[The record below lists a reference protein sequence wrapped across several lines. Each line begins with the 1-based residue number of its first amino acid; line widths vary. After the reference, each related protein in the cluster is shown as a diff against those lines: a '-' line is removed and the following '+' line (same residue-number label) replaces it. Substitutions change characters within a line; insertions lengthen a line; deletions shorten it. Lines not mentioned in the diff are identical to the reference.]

1 MSRTTS
7 IRTATATR
15 RTITN
20 DMAILELFSF
30 PFMQR
35 ALIAG
40 GILGVV
46 LASLGIFVTLRKMT
60 FFGDGIAHSS
70 LAGIAIAVLT
80 GLAPLPVALAWG
92 LLVALAIFWLER
104 STKLPSDT
112 LIGIFFTASM
122 ALGVVLMSFT
132 SGYRPEL
139 LTFLFGNILAVQP
152 SDLLVIAV
160 VAAAIMAWFIPS
172 FRHLTYMSLSE
183 DSALVSGV
191 PVVAQTAALYVALAL
206 ATVLGVKILGIVLVS
221 ALLVLP
227 SATSRM
233 LTTSFRGHVLASI
246 VISEAV
252 ILLGLLVSFRY
263 DLPSGATIILV
274 GTAMFF
280 LAALL
285 RAARR

>member
-1 MSRTTS
+1 MTTP
-7 IRTATATR
+7 T
-15 RTITN
+15 
-20 DMAILELFSF
+20 DMTDLWFVEPLAY

-35 ALIAG
+35 ALLAG
-40 GILGVV
+40 AVLGVV
-46 LASLGIFVTLRKMT
+46 LAALGIFVTLRKMT
-60 FFGDGIAHSS
+60 YFGDGIAHSS

-80 GLAPLPVALAWG
+80 GLAPLPVALVWG
-92 LLVALAIFWLER
+92 LAVALAIFWLER
-104 STKLPSDT
+104 KTRLPSDT

-132 SGYRPEL
+132 TGYRPEL

-152 SDLLVIAV
+152 ADLATIAV
-160 VAAAIMAWFIPS
+160 VAAAIMVWYVLS

-183 DSALVSGV
+183 ESALVAGI
-191 PVVAQTAALYVALAL
+191 PVALQTAALYVALAL

-227 SATSRM
+227 AATSRM
-233 LTTSFRGHVLASI
+233 LTASFRSHVVVSI
-246 VISEAV
+246 LLSEIAV
-252 ILLGLLVSFRY
+252 LLGLLVSYRY
-263 DLPSGATIILV
+263 DLPSGATIILA

-285 RAARR
+285 RSVRPA

>member
-1 MSRTTS
+1 M
-7 IRTATATR
+7 
-15 RTITN
+15 
-20 DMAILELFSF
+20 ELFSF

-35 ALIAG
+35 ALVAG
-40 GILGVV
+40 AILGVV
-46 LASLGIFVTLRKMT
+46 LASLGIFVTLRKMS

-80 GLAPLPVALAWG
+80 GLSPLPVALAWG
-92 LLVALAIFWLER
+92 LLVALLIFWLER

-132 SGYRPEL
+132 EGYRPEL
-139 LTFLFGNILAVQP
+139 LTFLFGNILAVQTA
-152 SDLLVIAV
+152 DLLLIAAV
-160 VAAAIMAWFIPS
+160 SAAIMVWYVTS

-183 DSALVSGV
+183 ESALVAGI
-191 PVVAQTAALYVALAL
+191 PVALQTATLYVALAL

-233 LTTSFRGHVLASI
+233 LTTSFRGHVVASVAI
-246 VISEAV
+246 AEVVIF
-252 ILLGLLVSFRY
+252 LGLLVSFRY

-280 LAALL
+280 FAALL
-285 RAARR
+285 RVARR

>member
-1 MSRTTS
+1 M
-7 IRTATATR
+7 
-15 RTITN
+15 
-20 DMAILELFSF
+20 ELFAF
-30 PFMQR
+30 PFLQR

-40 GILGVV
+40 AILGVV
-46 LASLGIFVTLRKMT
+46 LAALGIFVTLRKMT

-80 GLAPLPVALAWG
+80 GLSPLPVALAWG
-92 LLVALAIFWLER
+92 VLVAVLIFWLER

-139 LTFLFGNILAVQP
+139 LTYLFGNILAVQP
-152 SDLLVIAV
+152 GDLIIIATIAV
-160 VAAAIMAWFIPS
+160 AIMVWYVLS

-183 DSALVSGV
+183 ESALVSGV
-191 PVVAQTAALYVALAL
+191 PVAIQTAVLYVALAL

-227 SATSRM
+227 AATSRM
-233 LTTSFRGHVLASI
+233 LTTSFRGHVFASI
-246 VISEAV
+246 VIAEVV
-252 ILLGLLVSFRY
+252 IFLGLLVSFRY